1 MALPIDVLRSAN
13 WLTAERARA
22 WCRILAAVSLAAA
35 IAWVGLSRDG
45 IDRMGK
51 PLGTDFVSFWTA
63 ARLVRAGDAAAP
75 YRPATHAASEQA
87 AFPTVTVGYYSF
99 FYPPVALLLF
109 LPLAMLPYSAA
120 LAVWLAGTGFAVF
133 ACLRRLLPQR
143 WALLPMLTFPAV
155 LVNAGHGQ
163 NGFLSTACIGGGMLL
178 RRRPL
183 LAGMCLGALVFKP
196 QLALLV
202 PVGLLAARRWRM
214 LAGAS
219 LSASGLCALSWLL
232 LGDAAGRGFLDI
244 APLARATLEAGLVD
258 PAKMVSTFAAM
269 RWLHSGIGLA
279 YAVQAVVTVGT
290 GILLART
297 LARRPGGHAEG
308 AMLAAA
314 AMLATPFLLDYDL
327 MVLALPLAWVMA
339 EAQREGWQPWE
350 KLALLAAYAL
360 PMIARPIAMKV
371 GIPLAPL
378 VLVGLLVVVTR
389 RAEGRPA

>member
-1 MALPIDVLRSAN
+1 MALPIGVLRSAN

-22 WCRILAAVSLAAA
+22 WCRILAAMSLAAA

-63 ARLVRAGDAAAP
+63 ARLVRAGDTAAP
-75 YRPATHAASEQA
+75 YQPATHAAAEQA
-87 AFPTVTVGYYSF
+87 EFPTVTVGYYAF

-109 LPLAMLPYSAA
+109 LPLAVLPYSAA
-120 LAVWLAGTGFAVF
+120 LVVWLSGTGLAVL

-143 WALLPMLTFPAV
+143 WALLPMLAFPAV

-232 LGDAAGRGFLDI
+232 LGDAAWRSFFDL
-244 APLARATLEAGLVD
+244 APLARMTLEAGLVD

-269 RWLHSGIGLA
+269 RLLHCGVGLA

-290 GILLART
+290 GNLLART

-314 AMLATPFLLDYDL
+314 VMLAAPFLLDYDL

-339 EAQREGWQPWE
+339 EAQRVGWQPWE

-360 PMIARPIAMKV
+360 PLLARPLAMNV

-378 VLVGLLVVVTR
+378 VLAGLLVVVTR